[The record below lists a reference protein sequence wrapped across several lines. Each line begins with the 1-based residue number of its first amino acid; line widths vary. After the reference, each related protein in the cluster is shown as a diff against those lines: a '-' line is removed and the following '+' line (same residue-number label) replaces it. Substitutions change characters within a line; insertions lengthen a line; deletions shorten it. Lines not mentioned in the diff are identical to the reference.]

1 MKNTFKTLAFLFIGA
16 LTFNSCDSVG
26 DDEELNYGQGAYV
39 SQFSTDETTGY
50 FLKDNDE
57 VFPFNIPVE
66 LAGGNGLG
74 LSSDLTLTYQV
85 NTTLITAVEGTN
97 YNFVNAVGTSVV
109 PAGNKFASIK
119 ITVDSA
125 TLDETNPPV
134 LVLDLVSATADGN
147 TVVVS
152 GNKNRITVILQG
164 TCTSNLAGSYSVST
178 VRFTPVA
185 GGPYLNT
192 TEQIDET
199 SPGNYDT
206 TTVGNYK
213 APTDIVTG
221 TNWANLLAAV
231 DAGFAFKEVC
241 GNVKVELQRLGKVY
255 TNDVN
260 QNATQYADSSVDE
273 ATGVITIYY
282 SIYFSNNTEERKYRS
297 IYTPN

>member
-26 DDEELNYGQGAYV
+26 DDEELNYGSGSYV
-39 SQFSTDETTGY
+39 SQFSTAETTGY

-74 LSSDLTLTYQV
+74 LNSDLTLNYVV
-85 NTTLITAVEGTN
+85 NSTLSTAVEGTN
-97 YNFVNAVGTSVV
+97 YTFLNPGGTSVV

-119 ITVDSA
+119 INVDSA

-134 LVLDLVSATADGN
+134 IVLDLVSATSEGN

-152 GNKNRITVILQG
+152 GNKNRITVYLQG
-164 TCTSNLAGSYSVST
+164 TCTSDLAGSYTVST
-178 VRFTPVA
+178 TRVSPA
-185 GGPYLNT
+185 GGPYINT
-192 TEQIDET
+192 TERIDET
-199 SPGNYDT
+199 APGNYDT

-213 APTDIVTG
+213 APTDVVTG
-221 TNWANLLAAV
+221 TNWAELPAAV

-241 GNVKVELQRLGKVY
+241 GAVKVEQQKLGKVY
-255 TNDVN
+255 PN
-260 QNATQYADSSVDE
+260 QITQTAAQYSSSMVDE
-273 ATGVITIYY
+273 ATGVITIQYTIEFAGAVFREY
-282 SIYFSNNTEERKYRS
+282 ISV
-297 IYTPN
+297 YTPN